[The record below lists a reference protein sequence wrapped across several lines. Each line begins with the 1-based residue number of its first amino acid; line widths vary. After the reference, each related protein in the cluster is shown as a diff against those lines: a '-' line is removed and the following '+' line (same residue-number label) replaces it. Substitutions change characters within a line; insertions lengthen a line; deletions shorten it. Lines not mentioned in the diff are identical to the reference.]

1 MLSDMNDAMPDR
13 LVIISDIHLGRPR
26 CSAGSAE
33 ALRRLWAGASHLIV
47 NGDAAEVHH
56 PQFRATAARQLLAL
70 QDLCEAD
77 GVALSLIS
85 GNHDPY
91 LTDLRHLYLADG
103 QVLVTHGDA
112 LHPAITPWSPAAGR
126 LRAAVTK
133 AMAAVDRES
142 HDHLETRLA
151 AFQYASGAEWAGM
164 LEREADRSRVISMF
178 VRPWSMVRVLHY
190 WSIIPHRAAEFL
202 ERFAPAARFI
212 ILGHTHRSGIWHIND
227 RCIIN
232 TGSFGFP
239 GRPQMVVVEG
249 QTMTVRPIRWRRKGW
264 SFAARPVA
272 TFQLQAD
279 VTPETPAAC

>member
-1 MLSDMNDAMPDR
+1 MPDR
-13 LVIISDIHLGRPR
+13 LVIISDTHLGRPH

-33 ALRRLWAGASHLIV
+33 ALRPLWQGASHLII

-56 PQFRATAARQLLAL
+56 PQFRTAAARQILAL

-178 VRPWSMVRVLHY
+178 IRPWSMIRVLHY
-190 WSIIPHRAAEFL
+190 WSIIPRRAAEFL

-212 ILGHTHRSGIWHIND
+212 LLGHTHHSGIWHIND

-239 GRPQMVVVEG
+239 GRPQMVIVEG
-249 QTMTVRPIRWRRKGW
+249 QTMTVRPIRWRRRNW
-264 SFAARPVA
+264 AFTARLVA
-272 TFQLQAD
+272 TFQLQTDA
-279 VTPETPAAC
+279 TP